1 MIKMD
6 IIDFVILWVDGNDP
20 EWRKEKEK
28 YDNTASDDREVR
40 YRDWDN
46 LQYWFRG
53 VEKFAPWV
61 DKIHFVTYGHLPK
74 WLNRNNKKLN
84 IVNHKDFMPQ
94 GSLPVFNSNAIEV
107 NLHRIKGLADHFVY
121 FNDDFFIINKVKKE
135 DFFINGIPC
144 DSAIMSPIIQ
154 ENKNGIGNILTNNV
168 AIINEFFNKKEQISK
183 KITNWFNFKY
193 GIENIKN
200 LFLLPWHDF
209 KGFYEVHI
217 ANSYLKKTFKEV
229 WEKNEKELT
238 ATTFDKFRN
247 PRTDVN
253 QWVFRDWQI
262 ASNNIVPRN
271 IRFGHNFK
279 LEESFDEAIKAIINQ
294 KYKIISLNDSNNIN
308 DFEEKKEKVVQAFNK
323 ILPEKSSF
331 EL

>member
-1 MIKMD
+1 MKNMD
-6 IIDFVILWVDGNDP
+6 IIDFVILWVDGNDLK
-20 EWRKEKEK
+20 WRKEKEK
-28 YDNTASDDREVR
+28 YDNTTSDDRDIR

-61 DKIHFVTYGHLPK
+61 NKIHFVTYGHLPK

-94 GSLPVFNSNAIEV
+94 GSLPVFNSNALEV
-107 NLHRIKGLADHFVY
+107 NLHRIKGLAEHFVY
-121 FNDDFFIINKVKKE
+121 FNDDVFIINKVKKE
-135 DFFINGIPC
+135 DFFRNGIPC

-154 ENKNGIGNILTNNV
+154 ENKNGIGNTLTNNV

-183 KITNWFNFKY
+183 KITNWFNLKY
-193 GIENIKN
+193 GFQNIKN
-200 LFLLPWHDF
+200 LLLLPWHDF
-209 KGFYEVHI
+209 TGFYEVHN
-217 ANSYLKKTFKEV
+217 ANSYLKKTYEEV
-229 WEKNEKELT
+229 WEKNENELT
-238 ATTFDKFRN
+238 ATTFDRFRN
-247 PRTDVN
+247 PRRDVN

-271 IRFGHNFK
+271 IKFGHNFK
-279 LEESFDEAIKAIINQ
+279 LEESFNEAIKAIINQ
-294 KYKIISLNDSNNIN
+294 KYKIITLNDSDNIEG
-308 DFEEKKEKVVQAFNK
+308 FEEKKEKVIQAFNK